1 MENNRPYTREEED
14 AAMKVL
20 MKQLE
25 KEERIAVIEYYISIS
40 VLGLTMLG
48 FGYML
53 GRIFV

>member
-25 KEERIAVIEYYISIS
+25 KEERIAVIEYYISVS

-53 GRIFV
+53 GRVFV